1 MNLRFKSAKA
11 GHDVRDRKMTPGR
24 AAWFVLGVSALGL
37 GALGVVLPLL
47 PTTPFIL
54 LAAFAF
60 SKSSDRW
67 HRWLL
72 GHRTFGPLIENWRA
86 HGAINR
92 RSKTASA
99 LAMVAVLGIS
109 ALLAVPWPVFAVQAL
124 VMVAAATFI
133 LSRPL
138 PPSPP

>member
-1 MNLRFKSAKA
+1 
-11 GHDVRDRKMTPGR
+11 MTPGR

-72 GHRTFGPLIENWRA
+72 NHRTFGPLIADWRA

-92 RSKTASA
+92 RTKIVST
-99 LAMVAVLGIS
+99 LAMVAVLGLS

-124 VMVAAATFI
+124 VMAGAATFI
-133 LSRPL
+133 LSRP
-138 PPSPP
+138 SPP